1 MPLGVERDDLEL
13 ERLALVDDVTR
24 VGDALVGQLA
34 DVDQAL
40 EAVADAHERAEVDEL
55 GDRAV
60 DDVADLEVRDRGVP
74 RVGLQAADRQADAT
88 ALVVDV
94 DDLGLD
100 LLADVVAG
108 LGVVDLVPRELAL
121 VDEAVDAAEVD
132 EDTERSDRADRAG
145 DLLAD
150 LQAAEQLVALLA
162 ALFVEGDLLGQDQ
175 AVRLAVDLED
185 LEPEL
190 AADERHQLLGDL
202 LGRVARLVVLRPARE
217 VDDLAD
223 RDEAADAAVD
233 DEATLVVVDD
243 RRLDDDARLE
253 LLLHRAPLA
262 LEAGTAER
270 QDDMAFRRFGLEDV
284 DEDGVPDRQLR
295 LTLAVATEQLAVA
308 DDALALGADVDEDL
322 VLVDADHL
330 ALDDVTVL
338 EALDVRV
345 LLGEE
350 LLHGRRLG
358 AELARSRLL
367 LVVAGGGRVG
377 GLVVAEGLG
386 RSTVLGGV
394 DDRGFG
400 DGRGLLDRGGL
411 RRESRRPRG
420 SPRPLRPQGS
430 RGLRR
435 RHVRP
440 AVVDPSGAAS
450 AASVVASGASAL
462 VGTASSVV
470 MAGSSATATAAA
482 VSSVVR
488 SSEAIASGSDA
499 VPLCCSSV
507 KVVVTPGCGFA
518 PENHERPERRS
529 SRFRNGR
536 GEVRGDRSAVR
547 SFVRRMGLV
556 SLLQLSCLLGPGE
569 SSTRLLKATIAAPCP
584 NCPI

>member
-1 MPLGVERDDLEL
+1 MTSSIFRGEGLLDRLVLGDRLDDLVDLGGGELLADLGERGGERVVDAALGLLDRVRHRVAALGSRPALGARGAGALGAPTRRGTGLGDRTSRRLLGLLEAEAEAMALGVERDDLEL

-40 EAVADAHERAEVDEL
+40 EPVADAHERAEVDEL

-74 RVGLQAADRQADAT
+74 RVGLQAADRQADPA

-108 LGVVDLVPRELAL
+108 LGVVDLVPRQLAL

-132 EDTERSDRADRAG
+132 EHAERRDRADRAG

-162 ALFVEGDLLGQDQ
+162 ALLVEGDLLGQDQ
-175 AVRLAVDLED
+175 AVGLAVDLED

-262 LEAGTAER
+262 LETGAAER
-270 QDDMAFRRFGLEDV
+270 QDDVALGRLRLEDV
-284 DEDGVPDRQLR
+284 DEDRVADRQLR
-295 LTLAVATEQLAVA
+295 LAFAVATEQLAVA
-308 DDALALGADVDEDL
+308 DDAFALGADVDEDL
-322 VLVDADHL
+322 VLVDADDL

-345 LLGEE
+345 LLGEQ
-350 LLHGRRLG
+350 LLHRRRLG
-358 AELARSRLL
+358 SELARER
-367 LVVAGGGRVG
+367 A
-377 GLVVAEGLG
+377 
-386 RSTVLGGV
+386 
-394 DDRGFG
+394 
-400 DGRGLLDRGGL
+400 
-411 RRESRRPRG
+411 P
-420 SPRPLRPQGS
+420 P
-430 RGLRR
+430 RR
-435 RHVRP
+435 RW
-440 AVVDPSGAAS
+440 
-450 AASVVASGASAL
+450 
-462 VGTASSVV
+462 
-470 MAGSSATATAAA
+470 
-482 VSSVVR
+482 
-488 SSEAIASGSDA
+488 
-499 VPLCCSSV
+499 
-507 KVVVTPGCGFA
+507 
-518 PENHERPERRS
+518 RR
-529 SRFRNGR
+529 
-536 GEVRGDRSAVR
+536 A
-547 SFVRRMGLV
+547 RRR
-556 SLLQLSCLLGPGE
+556 C
-569 SSTRLLKATIAAPCP
+569 RRR
-584 NCPI
+584 